1 MKTHRSILVV
11 LIVALGFGSR
21 MELPAQPVKDKQP
34 VPEQPPLFE
43 SLKKANLVLVG
54 KVTEVGLG
62 VASSFDVG
70 RIEVREV
77 LKGKPDTKAVLFRFA
92 SSGGGRRAPY
102 GKVGVEGVW
111 VLDNRGDEKATCGVL
126 LFQPL
131 TELNAIKKLLAKQA
145 EDKSK

>member
-1 MKTHRSILVV
+1 MKLHRGILVA
-11 LIVALGFGSR
+11 LIVGLGFISR
-21 MELPAQPVKDKQP
+21 MELAAQPVRDKQLA
-34 VPEQPPLFE
+34 PEAPPLLE

-77 LKGKPDTKAVLFRFA
+77 LKGKADTKTVLFRFA

-111 VLDNRGDEKATCGVL
+111 VLDNRGDAKATCGVL
-126 LFQPL
+126 SFQPL